1 MDHKSQDYR
10 KRSQEIEYT
19 LQYIDKLNN
28 IIKYT
33 TQDYNTNYKIL
44 NTYHKIF
51 NIQKKIANI
60 HHKILNKQHRILNV
74 QPNIL
79 KKKTI
84 YLQYFEC
91 TLQSYRIEQYFT
103 RHSPLTLFKF

>member
-79 KKKTI
+79 KKKNPFI
-84 YLQYFEC
+84 YNILNVHYKVFE
-91 TLQSYRIEQYFT
+91 LSNIL
-103 RHSPLTLFKF
+103 HDIVH